1 MVRFRTH
8 SSTPRS
14 CLDLAAASRHG
25 VKTQSLL
32 LALTHIILV
41 RGVLSGL
48 VGQVSCTQEVA
59 ATPLLD
65 LQSAKFKGYF
75 PGLVQVIIRDY
86 LAADALKPHYGAGTP
101 TVVAVCENVF
111 RRHFL

>member
-1 MVRFRTH
+1 
-8 SSTPRS
+8 
-14 CLDLAAASRHG
+14 
-25 VKTQSLL
+25 LL
-32 LALTHIILV
+32 VLTHIILV

-101 TVVAVCENVF
+101 TVVAVREGFLAPFGDEKDHHLPRQAWDKHSENWRNKVL
-111 RRHFL
+111 RR